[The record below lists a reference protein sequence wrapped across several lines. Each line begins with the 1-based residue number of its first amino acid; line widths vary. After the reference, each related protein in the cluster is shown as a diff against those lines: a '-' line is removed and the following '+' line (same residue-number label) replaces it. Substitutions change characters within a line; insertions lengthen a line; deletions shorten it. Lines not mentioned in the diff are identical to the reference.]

1 MELDIL
7 YAPTL
12 KNVSRYFYLK
22 YFSGIILVY
31 NIKKEFRSMPSKR
44 TFFILFGILLIL
56 TIFGVYA
63 FSHHYFSR
71 GSNSPS
77 ASSSDMGSQDRT
89 SSPGVPLNPSESASP
104 PMSSVLEILGQS
116 RKLTA
121 QELNSMQKWRQEIVQ
136 TAKAN
141 PDWVFLNGPTSEKK
155 VALTFDDG
163 PDGSITPRILDTLS
177 RYHVKGSFFFI
188 GQSVKAYPA
197 VVKRAFSEGNL
208 VLNHSY
214 SHPQFTQKS
223 EAFITHELDQ
233 TDTLIKTLTGSA
245 PEFVRPPYG
254 IVTDQVLNA
263 AKARGQKLIIWSTD
277 TLDWSQKEKEN
288 IVQNV
293 LLNVRPGEIILMHSN
308 GDKQATAEA
317 LPAIIEGLQAKGY
330 KIVTLKELL
339 Q

>member
-1 MELDIL
+1 
-7 YAPTL
+7 
-12 KNVSRYFYLK
+12 
-22 YFSGIILVY
+22 
-31 NIKKEFRSMPSKR
+31 MPSKR
-44 TFFILFGILLIL
+44 TIFLLLGSLLIL
-56 TIFGVYA
+56 TSFGAYA
-63 FSHHYFSR
+63 SSHHYFQRDNNS
-71 GSNSPS
+71 SPS
-77 ASSSDMGSQDRT
+77 ASSSDMASQGST
-89 SSPGVPLNPSESASP
+89 SSSEVLTNSSEPVSPSNP
-104 PMSSVLEILGQS
+104 SVLEILGQS
-116 RKLTA
+116 RKLTS
-121 QELNSMQKWRQEIVQ
+121 QELNSMQKWRQEIAQ
-136 TAKAN
+136 IAKAN

-163 PDGSITPRILDTLS
+163 PDGSVTPKILDTLS
-177 RYHVKGSFFFI
+177 RYHVNANFFFI
-188 GQSVKAYPA
+188 GQNAKAYPA
-197 VVKRAFSEGNL
+197 IVKRAFNEGNL

-233 TDTLIKTLTGSA
+233 TDTLLKTLTGST
-245 PEFVRPPYG
+245 PEFIRPPYG
-254 IVTDQVLNA
+254 IVTDQVLNV